1 MRVWLIRFVLLASF
15 LALWEI
21 TSGWLFRPFFISSP
35 SAVLI
40 TFWKW
45 VESGRLF
52 YHAGITVIEAFTGFA
67 LGGLAGMTVG
77 IVLGQSRTLAD
88 ILDPFI
94 MIFYSLPKIALA
106 PLFVLWFGVGID
118 MKIILTASVVFFLV
132 FLNTYTGVRNVS
144 RELIAILRLMGAS
157 DRHVLTKVILPSAVS
172 WVFAGLR
179 LSVPYAL
186 IGAIVGELI
195 AANQGLGYLLAD
207 ASGQF
212 NTAGVFAALLAI
224 VLLALVL
231 NFFVKILEKLVMP
244 WHQDQELR
252 EFSI

>member
-52 YHAGITVIEAFTGFA
+52 YHAGITVIEAFTGF
-67 LGGLAGMTVG
+67 
-77 IVLGQSRTLAD
+77 
-88 ILDPFI
+88 
-94 MIFYSLPKIALA
+94 ALA

-207 ASGQF
+207 ASG
-212 NTAGVFAALLAI
+212 
-224 VLLALVL
+224 
-231 NFFVKILEKLVMP
+231 
-244 WHQDQELR
+244 
-252 EFSI
+252 

>member
-1 MRVWLIRFVLLASF
+1 MRVWLIRFVLLATF
-15 LALWEI
+15 LAVWEI

-52 YHAGITVIEAFTGFA
+52 YHAGITVIEVFTGFA
-67 LGGLAGMTVG
+67 LGDLAGMAVG

-172 WVFAGLR
+172 WVFAGRRRLCRAARHRPAGPGAQLLR
-179 LSVPYAL
+179 QDPGEARHAL
-186 IGAIVGELI
+186 APGPGAAGILHLRNT
-195 AANQGLGYLLAD
+195 NQ
-207 ASGQF
+207 
-212 NTAGVFAALLAI
+212 
-224 VLLALVL
+224 
-231 NFFVKILEKLVMP
+231 
-244 WHQDQELR
+244 
-252 EFSI
+252 

>member
-67 LGGLAGMTVG
+67 LGGLAGMAGG

-88 ILDPFI
+88 ILDPI
-94 MIFYSLPKIALA
+94 ILVFYSLPKVALA
-106 PLFVLWFGVGID
+106 PLFVIWFGID
-118 MKIILTASVVFFLV
+118 IEMKIILTATIVFFLV
-132 FLNTYTGVRNVS
+132 FLNTYTGVRGVS
-144 RELIAILRLMGAS
+144 RELIAIMKLMGAS
-157 DRHVLTKVILPSAVS
+157 EGHILGKVVLPSVVT
-172 WVFAGLR
+172 WIFTGLK

-195 AANQGLGYLLAD
+195 AANRGLGYLLSNA
-207 ASGQF
+207 AGQF
-212 NTAGVFAALLAI
+212 NTAGVFAAIVAI
-224 VLLALVL
+224 VILTILLNLAVRL
-231 NFFVKILEKLVMP
+231 FERRVMP
-244 WHQDQELR
+244 WQTEQQTR
-252 EFSI
+252 EIP